1 MTELI
6 GRFLGFEEKMG
17 RGLVTFGYY
26 LLLFLLV
33 VTTLYDLLVA
43 FAGFFGA
50 GFFGN
55 LGKFLV
61 LIPVRFIVM
70 LIGLRIGTEFVLAV
84 LNIDDSLK
92 NDPLDT
98 DILSSGLNPVRRPSS
113 PMEAPEP
120 VQTPMDDD
128 AGVEEPLPTVP
139 TTKKR
144 TRKSTKKAA
153 ATKKTK
159 KATTKT
165 SAKAT
170 PDPAPDAAHD
180 PAPSDTAPPADE
192 D

>member
-61 LIPVRFIVM
+61 LIPVRFVVM
-70 LIGLRIGTEFVLAV
+70 LIGLRVATEFVLAV
-84 LNIDDSLK
+84 LNVEDSLK
-92 NDPLDT
+92 ADPLDA
-98 DILSSGLNPVRRPSS
+98 DMLSSGLNPVRRPVS
-113 PMEAPEP
+113 PAQTPEPEAPAIDEDELADEP
-120 VQTPMDDD
+120 VT
-128 AGVEEPLPTVP
+128 AAAS
-139 TTKKR
+139 TKKR
-144 TRKSTKKAA
+144 TRKSAKKTT

-159 KATTKT
+159 KATTKK
-165 SAKAT
+165 SAKAASATT
-170 PDPAPDAAHD
+170 PEAANDPAPTE
-180 PAPSDTAPPADE
+180 PSPPTDE